1 MKLCRAAAFVAFA
14 FFASPPLAAA
24 APPRPTTPVRRPV
37 SRRPPPKQVRPAVKP
52 RSEPAGLQARTG
64 IAIATRAIKS
74 TEVAERVRGFERLG
88 EVGTPAATELLAK
101 ALEPGGAAKG
111 FEDRLT
117 VVRALAKHAREPG
130 PRQAL
135 ARAMASA
142 SSGRAD
148 DAGEIM
154 VRDTAALALAR
165 SAHREALEILGKALR
180 QEGPIAASA
189 GRAIVAHP
197 PRSLEPIVSARGAP
211 TRALVDALDALGDQR
226 AFSALRSWVKHGS
239 PEIRGRAAIT
249 LTRLGDYETVALA
262 RQWRAKNKTDTQL
275 LVAATRILVSSRAP
289 EAGRALESLLANAE
303 TVEAA
308 LELVPIARSPELLP
322 ALEKRLVQADAG
334 SAPVLLGA
342 IGRLGT
348 PAAARRLSKELKSV
362 SHGNAAAYAL
372 ATCPGPVARDLIAR
386 ALATRTTL
394 RAAARAAVVRELLL
408 GERVADIDGALR
420 TLIVSA
426 DPADR
431 AAGAWGIA
439 SRDADHA
446 RTLLGRSDLVVVRA
460 AARAAMSEPAAS
472 AAAQRL
478 ATEQDS
484 LTRTALAISLLSES
498 SAARVPTAV
507 VVELVENGGAAAAL
521 AAKALATRDSEA
533 ERPQIER
540 LSKSGDPLI
549 RSHIALGLADSREAS
564 AVGLLR
570 EIYRFEQDADVRHA
584 VVTALS
590 RRSDRSRL
598 RTLELAAD
606 LDGDERVRSAA
617 RLSLNGAR
625 LSPLP
630 RGRSGLWLTLAASGE
645 AAKRPAQARIGTS
658 SGAALPVVA
667 DPDGQVL
674 LMGLPE
680 GPITLRVAADPDE
693 SQAAVP

>member
-211 TRALVDALDALGDQR
+211 TRALVDAIDALGDQR

-262 RQWRAKNKTDTQL
+262 RQWRAKNKSDTQL
-275 LVAATRILVSSRAP
+275 LVAATRSWSRLGRPKPVAPSSHCWQTPRRSKRRWSWCPLRARRSCCQRWKN
-289 EAGRALESLLANAE
+289 AWLGQMRAA
-303 TVEAA
+303 
-308 LELVPIARSPELLP
+308 PRCC
-322 ALEKRLVQADAG
+322 
-334 SAPVLLGA
+334 SAPSVA
-342 IGRLGT
+342 WERRPP
-348 PAAARRLSKELKSV
+348 PAACPKS
-362 SHGNAAAYAL
+362 
-372 ATCPGPVARDLIAR
+372 
-386 ALATRTTL
+386 
-394 RAAARAAVVRELLL
+394 
-408 GERVADIDGALR
+408 
-420 TLIVSA
+420 
-426 DPADR
+426 
-431 AAGAWGIA
+431 
-439 SRDADHA
+439 
-446 RTLLGRSDLVVVRA
+446 
-460 AARAAMSEPAAS
+460 
-472 AAAQRL
+472 
-478 ATEQDS
+478 
-484 LTRTALAISLLSES
+484 
-498 SAARVPTAV
+498 
-507 VVELVENGGAAAAL
+507 
-521 AAKALATRDSEA
+521 
-533 ERPQIER
+533 
-540 LSKSGDPLI
+540 
-549 RSHIALGLADSREAS
+549 
-564 AVGLLR
+564 
-570 EIYRFEQDADVRHA
+570 
-584 VVTALS
+584 
-590 RRSDRSRL
+590 
-598 RTLELAAD
+598 
-606 LDGDERVRSAA
+606 
-617 RLSLNGAR
+617 
-625 LSPLP
+625 
-630 RGRSGLWLTLAASGE
+630 
-645 AAKRPAQARIGTS
+645 
-658 SGAALPVVA
+658 
-667 DPDGQVL
+667 
-674 LMGLPE
+674 
-680 GPITLRVAADPDE
+680 
-693 SQAAVP
+693 